1 MSSTGQL
8 PVAPPLNTTNWD
20 CMPPGPVLVPVLV
33 LVLVWRVRGEGVG
46 PLDGTA
52 THWPDSAQKEGEP
65 ANAIADSWCGLFGPR
80 QCSVAPGVDQQLL
93 QCR

>member
-8 PVAPPLNTTNWD
+8 PVAPPLNTTSWD
-20 CMPPGPVLVPVLV
+20 CVPPGPVPVLVMV

-52 THWPDSAQKEGEP
+52 THWPDSAQREEMFINKITQHCCK
-65 ANAIADSWCGLFGPR
+65 AR
-80 QCSVAPGVDQQLL
+80 RTL
-93 QCR
+93 QHTM